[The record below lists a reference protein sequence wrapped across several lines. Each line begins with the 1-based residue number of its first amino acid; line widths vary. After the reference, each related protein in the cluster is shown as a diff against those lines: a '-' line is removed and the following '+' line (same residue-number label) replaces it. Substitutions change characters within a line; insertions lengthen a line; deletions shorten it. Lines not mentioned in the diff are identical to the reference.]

1 MHLPPAVLR
10 ALQEHYHRDLPREC
24 CGFLLGT
31 RHSGEVVVHCALPL
45 LNAEPGTG
53 AFALSDAELRRAH
66 LVARHSGLQLL
77 ALYHSHPSGVAHPS
91 AADTE
96 VMARSEWPWLIL
108 TAASADGAVEVHYHR
123 CTRTAIVDNLTPGTS
138 SSSNMDHTSR

>member
-31 RHSGEVVVHCALPL
+31 RHSNGVVVHSALPL

-66 LVARHSGLQLL
+66 RHAQHVGLQLL

-91 AADTE
+91 TADAE
-96 VMARSEWPWLIL
+96 VIARSEWPWLIL
-108 TAASADGAVEVHYHR
+108 TA
-123 CTRTAIVDNLTPGTS
+123 PGTDGVVQVHWGDADAEQRV
-138 SSSNMDHTSR
+138 MDKNR

>member
-31 RHSGEVVVHCALPL
+31 RHSDGAVVQRTLPL

-53 AFALSDAELRRAH
+53 TFALSDAELRRAH
-66 LVARHSGLQLL
+66 RHAQHVGLQLL
-77 ALYHSHPSGVAHPS
+77 ALYHSHPSGAAHPS
-91 AADTE
+91 TADAE

-108 TAASADGAVEVHYHR
+108 TAAGADGAVRGHWVGVGGAGKH
-123 CTRTAIVDNLTPGTS
+123 CSIS
-138 SSSNMDHTSR
+138 SP

>member
-31 RHSGEVVVHCALPL
+31 RHSNGVVVHSALPL

-66 LVARHSGLQLL
+66 RHAQHVGLQLL
-77 ALYHSHPSGVAHPS
+77 ALYHSHPST
-91 AADTE
+91 ADAE

-108 TAASADGAVEVHYHR
+108 TAAGADGAVEVRWGDADAEQHR
-123 CTRTAIVDNLTPGTS
+123 VMDKEQVMQGDRVGVD
-138 SSSNMDHTSR
+138 H